1 MSKESSTKI
10 VDLMPLDEGFVQ
22 GGVTHVTLKAYAV
35 GIFSSLH
42 LIIIAYFLLL
52 EKSTRRNKEEFHSL
66 PKNF

>member
-10 VDLMPLDEGFVQ
+10 VDLMSQDEGFVQ
-22 GGVTHVTLKAYAV
+22 GDVTHVTFKACTV

-42 LIIIAYFLLL
+42 LIIIAYFSLL